1 MAVGLQSVLNVSGA
15 ISAGLSWS
23 LRAVIRNRS
32 NWVSFWERSGVFKV
46 EDVKPLP
53 GYKLRLRYSDGVE
66 GVVDLS
72 HLAGKG
78 VFAVWDRAGAFED
91 VSIGTGGEIRW
102 GDAVDLCPD
111 ALYMQLT
118 GKSPEEVF
126 PNLKRAGVSA

>member
-1 MAVGLQSVLNVSGA
+1 M
-15 ISAGLSWS
+15 
-23 LRAVIRNRS
+23 
-32 NWVSFWERSGVFKV
+32 FKV

-53 GYKLRLRYSDGVE
+53 GYKLCLRYSDGTE

-78 VFAVWDRAGAFED
+78 VFAAWHRAGVFEA
-91 VSIGTGGEIRW
+91 VSIGSGGEIQW
-102 GDAVDLCPD
+102 GDVVDLCSD

-126 PNLKRAGVSA
+126 PNLKKAGVSARD